1 MQPLNIPAIHVF
13 AISEEFDHVIQR
25 KWVEKQVKT
34 TKTYQDDHLC
44 VLDVRRKDSEI
55 IDINLTKVANSIISQ
70 YVLMQPLSFTQT

>member
-13 AISEEFDHVIQR
+13 VISEEFDHVIQR

-34 TKTYQDDHLC
+34 TKTYQDDHFC

-55 IDINLTKVANSIISQ
+55 IDINLAQVAISVISQ